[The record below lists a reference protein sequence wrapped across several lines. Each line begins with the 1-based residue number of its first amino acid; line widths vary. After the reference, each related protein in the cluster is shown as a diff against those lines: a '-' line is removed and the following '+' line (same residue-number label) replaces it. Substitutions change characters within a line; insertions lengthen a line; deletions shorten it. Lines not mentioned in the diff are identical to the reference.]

1 MSKIDPSQSMENFDY
16 KSNSN
21 KSKTEAVKQAEEK
34 RVEKVVTGKV
44 VTKKKSGLSKF
55 AGEFISEDAKN
66 IKSYVIGDVLIPAF
80 KKAISDIITDGIDII
95 LYGGNGRSRSGRSNA
110 DRVSY
115 RSYYDDR
122 RPSDRLTTSRYSS
135 NSYSYDD
142 IILDSRGEAEEVLAR
157 MDELMDTYGLVRVA
171 DLKDLVGITGSYTD
185 NKYGWTNIRNAEIVH
200 VRDGWMIKMPR
211 AVAID

>member
-44 VTKKKSGLSKF
+44 VTKKKSGFSKF

-95 LYGGNGRSRSGRSNA
+95 LYGGNGRSRSGRFNA

-122 RPSDRLTTSRYSS
+122 KPSDRLTTSRYSS

>member
-44 VTKKKSGLSKF
+44 VTKKKSGFSKF

-95 LYGGNGRSRSGRSNA
+95 LYGGNGRNRSGRSNA

-122 RPSDRLTTSRYSS
+122 RQSDRLTTSRYSS